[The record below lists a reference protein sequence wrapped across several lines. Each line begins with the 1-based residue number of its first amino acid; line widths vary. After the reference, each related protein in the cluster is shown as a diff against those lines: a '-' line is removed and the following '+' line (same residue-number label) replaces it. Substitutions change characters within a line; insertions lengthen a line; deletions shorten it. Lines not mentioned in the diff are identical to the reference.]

1 MSSGDAQ
8 SEIVK
13 LQQHL
18 VLLREEYVKLQQR
31 YKTLEK
37 NYNVINSTSKLDQN
51 SFVSRL
57 LKIVAELFNRELYRL
72 EKQIREKRS

>member
-1 MSSGDAQ
+1 MSGGDGQ
-8 SEIVK
+8 NEISK

-31 YKTLEK
+31 YKKLEREHD
-37 NYNVINSTSKLDQN
+37 VISSTKKLNQD

-57 LKIVAELFNRELYRL
+57 LKIVGDLFNRELYRFA
-72 EKQIREKRS
+72 KISH

>member
-1 MSSGDAQ
+1 MSSGDSQ
-8 SEIVK
+8 GEVSK